1 MQSLLLFF
9 VLLSI
14 SSLSSAF
21 PPFTDGLLQREVTF
35 PAASYTV
42 SPSASSSVSQR
53 VYPSASSSA
62 SVAVPPSDYL
72 KSLSVLSR
80 QQDAR
85 ADSIM
90 ERVRFFAPFYDGLV
104 DGYKARLY
112 IKGEIDVARKNIL
125 LRFVPHMF
133 RLRKG
138 ERQYLVETMSDLNY
152 TAPDLFD
159 QKVKASVGTVRKFWN
174 VDGRL
179 PEYFQVKVYASTLL
193 NDKLISPL
201 SADAPR
207 YYSYRLDSV
216 SGPSHNRTFRIHFT
230 PRHRSYQLV
239 EGSVVV
245 SEHVW
250 SVRELC
256 FDVRSEFNTWQMEVK
271 MGEVGQNNEF
281 LPVQIGLTG
290 LFHFL
295 GNRIGHSYLSNLEYQ
310 EIVPHDPSRKLNPS
324 KSSRYDLTSS
334 YVLRTDTNAYRQD
347 TSYFASLR
355 PLPLTPGEEA
365 IYQRHFRRADT
376 LYHLRN
382 NQQSGV
388 SWAQVGDALIESNT
402 LQLRNMGSLR
412 FSPILNPLMLSYS
425 PSNGLSYSH
434 RLRYQCLLPHDRMIY
449 ISPYAG
455 YNFKQKT
462 FYWRINGSF
471 DYLPSKRMA
480 LKAEVGNGNRIYSSR
495 MLEELKDQPD
505 SIFNFNRFNM
515 LYYRDL
521 YFKLRNSWEMV
532 NGLTLELTL
541 AMHRRT
547 EDREQRRSQL
557 QALKEAGILIGTI
570 PRPNLEMLNAYNSF
584 APGVR
589 LVWTPGQY
597 YYMHGKRKVNLHSNY
612 PTISVEWERGVKGVL
627 PNSGEYERVEVDY
640 QHQLKLS
647 PMRNLYYRMGWG
659 AFTKQ
664 QSIYFVD
671 FTNFRRSNLP
681 TGWNDDMGGVF
692 QLLDGRWYNA
702 SRDYL
707 RANFTY
713 EAPFLL
719 LCSHNRFTKHVLNE
733 RLYFGILKVPHLNP
747 YVEAGYGIGTH
758 IFDFGFFTGF
768 ANGKY
773 REMGVKFTFELF
785 NR

>member
-1 MQSLLLFF
+1 
-9 VLLSI
+9 
-14 SSLSSAF
+14 
-21 PPFTDGLLQREVTF
+21 
-35 PAASYTV
+35 
-42 SPSASSSVSQR
+42 
-53 VYPSASSSA
+53 
-62 SVAVPPSDYL
+62 
-72 KSLSVLSR
+72 
-80 QQDAR
+80 
-85 ADSIM
+85 M

-310 EIVPHDPSRKLNPS
+310 EIVPPDPSRKLNPS

-532 NGLTLELTL
+532 NGLTLELTGDSNDGFGKGL
-541 AMHRRT
+541 SGGKLVVYPPKGIKFKQDENIIIGNVALYGATSGKAYINGVAGERFCVRNSGASAVVEGVGDHGCEYMTGGCVVVLGTTGKNFAAGMSGGIAYVLDENRDLYTRINK
-547 EDREQRRSQL
+547 EMVSVREL
-557 QALKEAGILIGTI
+557 TNKYDVLELKDMIKEHVAYTNSEKGKKILENFGEYLPKFKKII
-570 PRPNLEMLNAYNSF
+570 PHDYERMLNAIVQMEEKGLSSEQAQIEAFYAN
-584 APGVR
+584 A
-589 LVWTPGQY
+589 
-597 YYMHGKRKVNLHSNY
+597 
-612 PTISVEWERGVKGVL
+612 RG
-627 PNSGEYERVEVDY
+627 
-640 QHQLKLS
+640 
-647 PMRNLYYRMGWG
+647 
-659 AFTKQ
+659 
-664 QSIYFVD
+664 
-671 FTNFRRSNLP
+671 
-681 TGWNDDMGGVF
+681 
-692 QLLDGRWYNA
+692 
-702 SRDYL
+702 
-707 RANFTY
+707 
-713 EAPFLL
+713 
-719 LCSHNRFTKHVLNE
+719 
-733 RLYFGILKVPHLNP
+733 
-747 YVEAGYGIGTH
+747 
-758 IFDFGFFTGF
+758 
-768 ANGKY
+768 
-773 REMGVKFTFELF
+773 
-785 NR
+785 